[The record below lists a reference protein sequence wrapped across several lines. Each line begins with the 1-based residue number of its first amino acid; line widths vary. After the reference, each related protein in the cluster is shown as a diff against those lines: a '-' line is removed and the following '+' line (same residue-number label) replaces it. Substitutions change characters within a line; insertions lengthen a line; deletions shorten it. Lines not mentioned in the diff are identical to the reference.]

1 MNFNFENFLGSR
13 ECDVRC
19 EYDEMNV
26 DAACNY
32 IIALTHDIIYEYAPP
47 ALILPLDI
55 DFHSW
60 KRKKKITAL
69 GLMSALLHRDNVIHL
84 SQLNLPHN
92 NFILPLR
99 LLNCITLQSYCSTHH
114 FLLLN

>member
-1 MNFNFENFLGSR
+1 MMNA
-13 ECDVRC
+13 
-19 EYDEMNV
+19 

-32 IIALTHDIIYEYAPP
+32 IITLAHDIIYEYAPP
-47 ALILPLDI
+47 ALIFPLDI

-92 NFILPLR
+92 NFILPRLHLLL
-99 LLNCITLQSYCSTHH
+99 LLNCITLESYCSTHH
-114 FLLLN
+114 FLSLIEQ